1 MNVFADVFQSIRQR
15 ILSISIFK
23 RIAIGNTLIIIIGAV
38 VGTLLTR
45 HLTNRAADVWL
56 IILFI
61 LLGTLLSVSINFLI
75 VRSTIRPL
83 QELRQY
89 VDTVQPPIGSYD
101 PHTEIFLPNFKSFD
115 PDIDQLVGALDS
127 MITRLDDSNQQ
138 LRALSE
144 RAINAQEEERIRIAR
159 SLHDDTGQA
168 LSMLLINLERI
179 ENNLPKEQ
187 PEIKMRLISARQLAS
202 SILDELRKI
211 IYNLRPTILD
221 DLGLIPAIRWY
232 ARTNLNQAGIQV
244 EINLPEEQIV
254 LSPHLKTTMFR
265 ITQEAVNNIV
275 RHSKARNASITLS
288 KNGEAV
294 LFSAQDDGDGFD
306 ISHTPIEAI
315 KMHQWGL
322 VGIQERVEL
331 VGGNFRI
338 TSAPNKGT
346 QIEVTIPLP
355 SSGEFQD
362 A

>member
-1 MNVFADVFQSIRQR
+1 MNVFAAVFQSTRQR

-23 RIAIGNTLIIIIGAV
+23 RIAIGNTLVIIIGAV
-38 VGTLLTR
+38 AGTLLTR
-45 HLTNRAADVWL
+45 HLTNRAADGWL

-83 QELRQY
+83 QELRQI
-89 VDTVQPPIGSYD
+89 VDTVQTPGGSTL
-101 PHTEIFLPNFKSFD
+101 PQTEIFLANYKFFD
-115 PDIDQLVGALDS
+115 PDIDQLVEALDS
-127 MITRLDDSNQQ
+127 MIARLDDSNQQ

-168 LSMLLINLERI
+168 LSMLIINLERI
-179 ENNLPKEQ
+179 ENNLPKDST
-187 PEIKMRLISARQLAS
+187 EIKLKLQSTRQLAS

-232 ARTNLNQAGIQV
+232 ARTNLKQAGIQA
-244 EINLPEEQIV
+244 EINLPEDQLT

-275 RHSKARNASITLS
+275 RHSKARNATIALS
-288 KNGEAV
+288 TNGEVV
-294 LFSAQDDGDGFD
+294 LFNAQDDGEGFD
-306 ISHTPIEAI
+306 ITRTPFENI

-322 VGIQERVEL
+322 VGIQERAEL
-331 VGGNFRI
+331 VGGNYKI
-338 TSAPNKGT
+338 TSAPKMGT
-346 QIEVTIPLP
+346 KIEVIIPLAN
-355 SSGEFQD
+355 SGVIQD
-362 A
+362 G